1 MSLERIDPILRE
13 DLYCVDH
20 LLRYALGI
28 PLCKGKRVLDAACG
42 VGFGAVLLARQRAK
56 EVVGLDNSED
66 GIRLCQERWELEN
79 LRFVCQDLESLEAGE
94 TGSFDLITSFET
106 LEHVKDPARVLSQF
120 KQVLNEGGV
129 LLGSVPGKTDRYED
143 NAFHLHYFDEDS
155 LRSVLAD
162 HFQNVAIFGQSFS
175 VRSAIHP
182 MNEVPAPE
190 PLKKEHEEG
199 MKIDFGKGRVEED
212 SLVFLASDGELP
224 SLDSCQAASSRA
236 AWRRHRM
243 EYLTCMKELDSF
255 SKKYESLFLE
265 HGDLKVKFA
274 NVLGWGKW
282 HFQQH
287 SGESPSGTA
296 MDRVVNAMS
305 EREAGLREQIKD
317 LREDNRNLRVELD
330 RAKAVLTSAEKDGL
344 VAFNKGVDN
353 I

>member
-20 LLRYALGI
+20 LLRYALAI
-28 PLCKGKRVLDAACG
+28 PLCKGSRVLDAACG
-42 VGFGAVLLARQRAK
+42 VGFGTVLLARQRVK

-66 GIRLCQERWELEN
+66 GIRLCQERWKLEN
-79 LRFVCQDLESLEAGE
+79 LKFIRQDLEALETGE
-94 TGSFDLITSFET
+94 AGSFDLITSFET
-106 LEHVKDPARVLSQF
+106 LEHVKDPSLVLSRF

-129 LLGSVPGKTDRYED
+129 LMGSVPGKTDRYED
-143 NAFHLHYFDEDS
+143 NAFHLHYFDGDS
-155 LRSVLAD
+155 LRSMLED

-182 MNEVPAPE
+182 IDETLAPE
-190 PLKKEHEEG
+190 PLKKEQEAVL
-199 MKIDFGKGRVEED
+199 KIDLGKGSMEED

-224 SLDSCQAASSRA
+224 ALDSCKAASSKA

-243 EYLTCMKELDSF
+243 EYLACMKELNSF

-344 VAFNKGVDN
+344 AAFNKGVDN